1 MFEEKDFKS
10 SGGGFLKGTKQ
21 SWEGFLKS
29 ILKH

>member
-1 MFEEKDFKS
+1 MFKEKDFQS
-10 SGGGFLKGTKQ
+10 LGGGFLKGTK